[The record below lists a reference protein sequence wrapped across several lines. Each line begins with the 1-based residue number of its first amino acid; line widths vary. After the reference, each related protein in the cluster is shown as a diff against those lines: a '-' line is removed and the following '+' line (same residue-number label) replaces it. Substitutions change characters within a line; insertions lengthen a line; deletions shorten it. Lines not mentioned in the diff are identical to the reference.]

1 MVSEIICQDLTKN
14 INNKKILRGINL
26 RVKQGEVVAL
36 LGPNG
41 AGKTTTFSILCGITK
56 PSSGAVIF
64 DSKNIT
70 DLPMYKRA
78 RLGIGYLPQETSIFR
93 GLSVEENIIA
103 ALELSKVPS
112 KNRHEILGNL
122 LKDLSLTAVRKSPAL
137 SISGGERRKLEIARA
152 LALNPKFIL
161 LDEPL
166 AGIDPLAIQDM
177 RDMISSLKNR
187 KIGVIITDHN
197 VRDTLPMIDRGYII
211 FDGKIIAEGTAEEI
225 TKNETSKKM
234 YFGENLFK

>member
-1 MVSEIICQDLTKN
+1 
-14 INNKKILRGINL
+14 
-26 RVKQGEVVAL
+26 
-36 LGPNG
+36 
-41 AGKTTTFSILCGITK
+41 
-56 PSSGAVIF
+56 
-64 DSKNIT
+64 
-70 DLPMYKRA
+70 MYKRA

-103 ALELSKVPS
+103 ALELSKVLS

>member
-1 MVSEIICQDLTKN
+1 M
-14 INNKKILRGINL
+14 
-26 RVKQGEVVAL
+26 
-36 LGPNG
+36 
-41 AGKTTTFSILCGITK
+41 
-56 PSSGAVIF
+56 
-64 DSKNIT
+64 
-70 DLPMYKRA
+70 
-78 RLGIGYLPQETSIFR
+78 
-93 GLSVEENIIA
+93 
-103 ALELSKVPS
+103 
-112 KNRHEILGNL
+112 
-122 LKDLSLTAVRKSPAL
+122 
-137 SISGGERRKLEIARA
+137 
-152 LALNPKFIL
+152 